1 MHDLHA
7 VAVRQ
12 PPATVLLPGDDYTIQ
27 FNGNPSL
34 VQPEPADEIGN
45 RCARGERVR
54 LAIDEHLHDKNIV
67 ISRYLYN
74 VGTIW

>member
-12 PPATVLLPGDDYTIQ
+12 RPAAVLLPGDDYTIQ

-34 VQPEPADEIGN
+34 VQAEPADEIGN
-45 RCARGERVR
+45 RRALGEHVR
-54 LAIDEHLHDKNIV
+54 RTIDDHLHAENIV
-67 ISRYLYN
+67 ISSYLYN
-74 VGTIW
+74 LGTIW